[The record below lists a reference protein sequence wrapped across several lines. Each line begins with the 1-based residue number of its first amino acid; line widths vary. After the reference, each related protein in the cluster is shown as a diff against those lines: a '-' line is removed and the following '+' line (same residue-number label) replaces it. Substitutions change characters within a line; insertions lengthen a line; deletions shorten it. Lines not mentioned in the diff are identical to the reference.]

1 MGDQE
6 KKATKKKFVS
16 QSDTDDQPL
25 LSVKQ
30 VAALLNIHPEV
41 VRRHIR
47 SGDLQAV
54 KVGKLFR
61 ISRDNVK
68 KWQKD
73 QGKPEETRP
82 RRGHSRA
89 FRSAARA
96 LARSTM
102 PRNTGAQFT
111 PESPMISPKSPDIN
125 EEETLKPLSMPLE
138 ISRHLTQGEP
148 YPDLSVII
156 TDFEQRNRD
165 ISAKV
170 EAREYPFWEVTVFA
184 RTRDGETIRKFIGLP
199 GVVRGTI
206 AKVEDP
212 PLSPDGPV
220 TVDTAFGETRNFRN
234 FVVKVLDRYTSMM
247 PV

>member
-1 MGDQE
+1 MGNQE

-73 QGKPEETRP
+73 QGKPEETRH

-96 LARSTM
+96 RVSYSIPREKRS
-102 PRNTGAQFT
+102 QFT
-111 PESPMISPKSPDIN
+111 TESPMMPLKSPNTRDIV
-125 EEETLKPLSMPLE
+125 EA
-138 ISRHLTQGEP
+138 QGEP
-148 YPDLSVII
+148 YPDLSVLIA
-156 TDFEQRNRD
+156 DFEQQNRN

-184 RTRDGETIRKFIGLP
+184 RTRYGETIRKFIGLP

-234 FVVKVLDRYTSMM
+234 FVAKVLDRYTSMI